1 MKKQLILLAIL
12 ATIINTLAGCAGTNW
27 PAVRRDVGAIL
38 GKVAV
43 AQLRTLVSGNLGSD
57 YGHAAAQAAWGAV
70 DVADIGQLVRS
81 ATGHPIAARAVETIA
96 AEALAKGTVSKG
108 AVINA
113 VASALSEAAF
123 AGGK

>member
-1 MKKQLILLAIL
+1 MKKQLLLLAIL
-12 ATIINTLAGCAGTNW
+12 ATILHALTGCAGTDW
-27 PAVRRDVGAIL
+27 PAVRRDAVTIL

-43 AQLRTLVSGNLGSD
+43 AELRGLVADNLGTD
-57 YGHAAAQAAWGAV
+57 YGHAAAQAAWSAV

-81 ATGHPIAARAVETIA
+81 ATGHPIAARAVESIA
-96 AEALAKGTVSKG
+96 AEALATHHVTKAT
-108 AVINA
+108 VINA

>member
-1 MKKQLILLAIL
+1 MKKQLIILAIV
-12 ATIINTLAGCAGTNW
+12 ATLINSLAGCAGTDW
-27 PAVRRDVGAIL
+27 RAVRRDAGAIL

-43 AQLRTLVSGNLGSD
+43 AQLRTLVAGNLGSD

-81 ATGHPIAARAVETIA
+81 ATGHPAAARAVETIA
-96 AEALAKGTVSKG
+96 AEALSKGSVSKG
-108 AVINA
+108 TVINA
-113 VASALSEAAF
+113 VATALSEAAF

>member
-1 MKKQLILLAIL
+1 MKKQLLILAIL
-12 ATIINTLAGCAGTNW
+12 TTIICAFTGCKTTDW
-27 PAVRRDVGAIL
+27 PGVRRDAVAIL

-43 AQLRTLVSGNLGSD
+43 AELRGLVADNLGGD
-57 YGHAAAQAAWGAV
+57 YGHAAAAAAWGAV

-81 ATGHPIAARAVETIA
+81 ATGHPAAARAVETIA
-96 AEALAKGTVSKG
+96 AEALATHRVSK
-108 AVINA
+108 ATVINA

>member
-1 MKKQLILLAIL
+1 MKKQLLIL
-12 ATIINTLAGCAGTNW
+12 AVIATLINALAGCAGTDW
-27 PAVRRDVGAIL
+27 PAVRRDAGAIL

-81 ATGHPIAARAVETIA
+81 ATGRPIAARAVETIA
-96 AEALAKGTVSKG
+96 AEALEKGTVSKG
-108 AVINA
+108 TVINA
-113 VASALSEAAF
+113 VATALSEAAF

>member
-1 MKKQLILLAIL
+1 MKKQLLVLAVITTILHAL
-12 ATIINTLAGCAGTNW
+12 TGCAGTNW
-27 PAVRRDVGAIL
+27 PAVRRDAAAIL

-57 YGHAAAQAAWGAV
+57 YGHVAAQAAWGAV

-81 ATGHPIAARAVETIA
+81 ATGRPIAARAVETIA

-108 AVINA
+108 TVINA

>member
-1 MKKQLILLAIL
+1 MKKQLIILAIV
-12 ATIINTLAGCAGTNW
+12 ATLINALAGCAGTDW
-27 PAVRRDVGAIL
+27 RAVRRDAGAIL

-43 AQLRTLVSGNLGSD
+43 AQLRTLVAGNLGSD

-81 ATGHPIAARAVETIA
+81 ATGHPVAARAVETIA
-96 AEALAKGTVSKG
+96 AEALATHHVTKAT
-108 AVINA
+108 VINA

-123 AGGK
+123 AGSK

>member
-1 MKKQLILLAIL
+1 MKKQLIIL
-12 ATIINTLAGCAGTNW
+12 ALAATLINSLAGCAGTNW
-27 PAVRRDVGAIL
+27 PAVRRDAATIL
-38 GKVAV
+38 GKIAV
-43 AQLRTLVSGNLGSD
+43 AQLRTLVAGNLGSD

-96 AEALAKGTVSKG
+96 AEAMAKGSVSKG
-108 AVINA
+108 TVINA
-113 VASALSEAAF
+113 VATALSEAAF

>member
-1 MKKQLILLAIL
+1 MKKQLLLLAIV
-12 ATIINTLAGCAGTNW
+12 ATLINALAGCANTNW
-27 PAVRRDVGAIL
+27 PAVRRDAGAIL

-43 AQLRTLVSGNLGSD
+43 AQLRTLVAGNLGSD
-57 YGHAAAQAAWGAV
+57 YGHAAASAAWGAV
-70 DVADIGQLVRS
+70 DVTDIGQLVRS
-81 ATGHPIAARAVETIA
+81 ATGHPVAARAVENIA

-108 AVINA
+108 TVINA

>member
-1 MKKQLILLAIL
+1 MKKQLIILAIL
-12 ATIINTLAGCAGTNW
+12 ATIINSLAGCAGTDW
-27 PAVRRDVGAIL
+27 RAVRRDAGAIL

-43 AQLRTLVSGNLGSD
+43 AQLRTLVAGNLGSD

-81 ATGHPIAARAVETIA
+81 ATGRPAAARAVESIA
-96 AEALAKGTVSKG
+96 AEALATHRVSK
-108 AVINA
+108 ATVINA
-113 VASALSEAAF
+113 VATALSEAAF

>member
-1 MKKQLILLAIL
+1 MKKQLLIL
-12 ATIINTLAGCAGTNW
+12 AVIATLINALAGCAGTDW
-27 PAVRRDVGAIL
+27 PAVRRDAGAIL

-43 AQLRTLVSGNLGSD
+43 AQLRTLVAGNLGSD
-57 YGHAAAQAAWGAV
+57 YGHAAASAAWGAV

-81 ATGHPIAARAVETIA
+81 ATGRPIAARAVETIA

-108 AVINA
+108 TVINA

>member
-1 MKKQLILLAIL
+1 MKKQLLILAVL
-12 ATIINTLAGCAGTNW
+12 ATIINSLAGCAGTDW
-27 PAVRRDVGAIL
+27 RAVRRDAGAIL

-81 ATGHPIAARAVETIA
+81 ATGHPAAARAVENIA
-96 AEALAKGTVSKG
+96 AEALANGSVSKST
-108 AVINA
+108 VINA

>member
-1 MKKQLILLAIL
+1 MKKQLIILAIV
-12 ATIINTLAGCAGTNW
+12 ATIINALAGCASTNW
-27 PAVRRDVGAIL
+27 PAVRRDAGVIL

-57 YGHAAAQAAWGAV
+57 YGHAAASAAWGAV

-81 ATGHPIAARAVETIA
+81 ATGRPIAAKAVETIA

-108 AVINA
+108 TVINA
-113 VASALSEAAF
+113 VATALSEAAF

>member
-1 MKKQLILLAIL
+1 MKKQLLIL
-12 ATIINTLAGCAGTNW
+12 AVITTILHALTGCAGTDW
-27 PAVRRDVGAIL
+27 PAVRRDAGVIL

-81 ATGHPIAARAVETIA
+81 ATGHPIAARTVETIA

-108 AVINA
+108 TVINA

>member
-1 MKKQLILLAIL
+1 MKKQLIILAIV
-12 ATIINTLAGCAGTNW
+12 ATLINALTGCAGTNW
-27 PAVRRDVGAIL
+27 PAVRRDAAAIL

-43 AQLRTLVSGNLGSD
+43 AQLRTLVAGNLGSD
-57 YGHAAAQAAWGAV
+57 YGHAAASAAWGAV

-81 ATGHPIAARAVETIA
+81 ATGRPIAAKAVETIA
-96 AEALAKGTVSKG
+96 AEALTKGTVSKG
-108 AVINA
+108 TVINA

>member
-1 MKKQLILLAIL
+1 MKKQLIILAVL
-12 ATIINTLAGCAGTNW
+12 ATIINSLAGCAGTDW
-27 PAVRRDVGAIL
+27 RAVRRDAGAIL

-43 AQLRTLVSGNLGSD
+43 AQLRTLVAGNLGSD

-81 ATGHPIAARAVETIA
+81 ATGHPVAARAVETIA
-96 AEALAKGTVSKG
+96 AEALAKGSVSKG
-108 AVINA
+108 TVINA
-113 VASALSEAAF
+113 VATALSEAAF

>member
-1 MKKQLILLAIL
+1 MKKQLLIL
-12 ATIINTLAGCAGTNW
+12 AAIATLINALAGCAGTNW
-27 PAVRRDVGAIL
+27 PAVRRDAAAIL

-81 ATGHPIAARAVETIA
+81 ATGHPVAARAVESIA
-96 AEALAKGTVSKG
+96 AEALATHHVSK
-108 AVINA
+108 ATVINA
-113 VASALSEAAF
+113 VATALSEAAF

>member
-1 MKKQLILLAIL
+1 MKKQLLILAIV
-12 ATIINTLAGCAGTNW
+12 ATIINALAGCAGTNW
-27 PAVRRDVGAIL
+27 PAVRRDAAAIL

-81 ATGHPIAARAVETIA
+81 ATGHSIAAKAVETIA

-108 AVINA
+108 TVINA
-113 VASALSEAAF
+113 VATALSEAAF

>member
-1 MKKQLILLAIL
+1 MKKQLIILAAI

-108 AVINA
+108 TVINA